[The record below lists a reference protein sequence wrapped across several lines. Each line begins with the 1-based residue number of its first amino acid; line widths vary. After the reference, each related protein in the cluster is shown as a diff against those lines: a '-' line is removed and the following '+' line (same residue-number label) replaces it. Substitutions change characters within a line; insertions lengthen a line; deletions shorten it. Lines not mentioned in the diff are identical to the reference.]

1 MLEEE
6 IELEDLSVGVVSVGD
21 ILLNNLKQQIEAAGV
36 TVEFRL
42 TASGGVLV
50 CGSQVSVKIERNW
63 KERMRERE
71 REIER
76 YRERQY
82 LEESASVL
90 FYSDQSVW
98 L

>member
-71 REIER
+71 RE
-76 YRERQY
+76 REI
-82 LEESASVL
+82 
-90 FYSDQSVW
+90 
-98 L
+98 

>member
-1 MLEEE
+1 MLFLLDLKVLEEE

-50 CGSQVSVKIERNW
+50 CGSQVRVKIE
-63 KERMRERE
+63 
-71 REIER
+71 I
-76 YRERQY
+76 
-82 LEESASVL
+82 
-90 FYSDQSVW
+90 
-98 L
+98 